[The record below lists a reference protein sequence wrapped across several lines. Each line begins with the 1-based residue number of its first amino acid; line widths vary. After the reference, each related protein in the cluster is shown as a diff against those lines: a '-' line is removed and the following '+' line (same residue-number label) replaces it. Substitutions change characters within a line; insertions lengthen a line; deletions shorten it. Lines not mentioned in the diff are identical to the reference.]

1 MNKKIISWQLLY
13 QFSNLCLNRTDMV
26 SLEFQ
31 AKRTQKNLSIIMKNK
46 EAKFIKMKCNLGSLS
61 E

>member
-1 MNKKIISWQLLY
+1 
-13 QFSNLCLNRTDMV
+13 MV